1 MTRVGRNIEVHL
13 EYFPSEDNDQR
24 LLAAFDLLFAGI
36 DICLPEDAHLTGL
49 ATGLSWSMIDAE

>member
-1 MTRVGRNIEVHL
+1 VHI

-36 DICLPEDAHLTGL
+36 DICLPEDAHLTEL
-49 ATGLSWSMIDAE
+49 ASGLSWTMKETE